1 MAVAGYP
8 PARHFLTD
16 LGIEAE
22 VTSDSSAK
30 ARIRVTPHLVG
41 PDGGVRAGVLAT
53 LVDVVGGAVAMRALQ
68 PDWMATADLTV
79 QVVQPAVG
87 PWVEA
92 RATVLRRG
100 RTTLV
105 IEAGVFNRS
114 DGGSDLTSDPGGAA
128 PAAWATMTFAILP
141 GRSPTSMIEVP
152 SELPTRWAFTG
163 SGLDAPVIDSLS
175 ISALDAGEGRV
186 SMPIGEYLVNSFGA
200 VQGGVMALL
209 GEVAGAGACGAR
221 GRGPVVVGDLQVV
234 YLALGRVGPIVSR
247 TTVLDA
253 GAGGSGQSAVVEL
266 IDQGA
271 GGRLTTVINVGAVPA
286 HREAG
291 AIA

>member
-1 MAVAGYP
+1 
-8 PARHFLTD
+8 
-16 LGIEAE
+16 
-22 VTSDSSAK
+22 
-30 ARIRVTPHLVG
+30 
-41 PDGGVRAGVLAT
+41 
-53 LVDVVGGAVAMRALQ
+53 
-68 PDWMATADLTV
+68 
-79 QVVQPAVG
+79 
-87 PWVEA
+87 
-92 RATVLRRG
+92 
-100 RTTLV
+100 
-105 IEAGVFNRS
+105 
-114 DGGSDLTSDPGGAA
+114 
-128 PAAWATMTFAILP
+128 
-141 GRSPTSMIEVP
+141 MIEVP

-253 GAGGSGQSAVVEL
+253 GAGGSGQSAVVEFDRPGRGWAADHR
-266 IDQGA
+266 DQRRGGAGPPGSRRHRLMSTLRPGEPVDPPQHVSQYFRLQRWEIPPTHEGPSELVGRSPLDDHQRGA
-271 GGRLTTVINVGAVPA
+271 GGGLFTGGLLTAVDSIGGMLAGLSVQPDWVDDHLDDGHRRPA
-286 HREAG
+286 LPEWAAKAARPGTAPWTQRGGHRG
-291 AIA
+291 GGGR